1 MRLDAPCHASL
12 CINNKKD
19 GYTFLASESGTNRK
33 STPPQHSKVKICDK
47 GGWAADEPVS
57 RLIRW
62 EPGEDTSEEAGKC
75 HGITAAHCA
84 RSGQVL

>member
-1 MRLDAPCHASL
+1 MEMREPRTSESASDRR
-12 CINNKKD
+12 KD

-62 EPGEDTSEEAGKC
+62 EPGEHTSEEAGKC